1 MHSPVGKARKRIAS
15 AACVLGMVIVCLGI
29 VGYQNPLKA
38 DPPLPVVTR
47 GVIDHIGQI
56 PETKRTM
63 YDANKSAEDMEK
75 PEDYKLGT
83 KNNPFVI
90 LEIVPYEE
98 YGSFGYQIGGCEPVD
113 KIGRASCRESV

>member
-29 VGYQNPLKA
+29 VGYQNQLKA

-47 GVIDHIGQI
+47 GVIDHIEQI

-90 LEIVPYEE
+90 L
-98 YGSFGYQIGGCEPVD
+98 
-113 KIGRASCRESV
+113 